1 MAAFTQ
7 FSRMSLESYLAVF
20 DIGDLVSFD
29 PITTGIENS
38 NYFVTLIHQD
48 CETEYVLT
56 IAESLD
62 FSEVSFFGRLLD
74 QLAKKGLP
82 VPSPLRTLDGMSS
95 TIFLGKPAWLFPKL
109 SGTHPTIASSN
120 HCEIIGKLLADIHA
134 ASFSANYHRD
144 NPYHHEWTWET
155 LEGKKGELDHEDYSM
170 LEETLTLYKQTLAH
184 PLDLPRGIIHGDL
197 FMDNTMFEG
206 DKLTGVI
213 DFYHACE
220 DYLIQDVSIALLVW
234 CTDTNGVVNENLSQ
248 SLLKGYGSVRAFTED
263 EQNLLPFFCRSAASR
278 FALTRLISGEGQGYL
293 KDPQEFLKILRQLP

>member
-7 FSRMSLESYLAVF
+7 FSRISLENYLAVF

-29 PITTGIENS
+29 PIITGIENS
-38 NYFVTLIHQD
+38 NYFITLNHQG

-74 QLAKKGLP
+74 QLDKKGLP
-82 VPSPLRTLDGMSS
+82 VPNPLRTLDGMSS

-120 HCEIIGKLLADIHA
+120 HCEVIGKLLADMHA
-134 ASFSANYHRD
+134 ASVSANYHRD
-144 NPYHHEWTWET
+144 NPFHQTWSRET
-155 LEGKKGELDHEDYSM
+155 LESKKNELDLDDYSM
-170 LEETLTLYKQTLAH
+170 LEETLTLYQKTLGH
-184 PLDLPRGIIHGDL
+184 PLELPRGIIHGDL

-234 CTDTNGVVNENLSQ
+234 CTDTNGVVNHSLSQ
-248 SLLKGYGSVRAFTED
+248 SLLKGYESVRSFTED
-263 EQNLLPFFCRSAASR
+263 EQSLLPFFCRSAASR
-278 FALTRLISGEGQGYL
+278 FVLTRLISGEGKGYL
-293 KDPQEFLKILRQLP
+293 KDPQEFLNILRQLP

>member
-7 FSRMSLESYLAVF
+7 ISRMSLENYLAVF

-38 NYFVTLIHQD
+38 NYFVTLNHHD
-48 CETEYVLT
+48 YETEFVLT

-62 FSEVSFFGRLLD
+62 FNEVSFFGRLLD
-74 QLAKKGLP
+74 QLNKKGLP

-95 TIFLGKPAWLFPKL
+95 TILLGKPTWLFPKL
-109 SGTHPTIASSN
+109 SGTHPTVASAN
-120 HCEIIGKLLADIHA
+120 HCGIIGKLLADIHD
-134 ASFSANYHRD
+134 ASTTANYHRD
-144 NPYHHEWTWET
+144 NPYHDEWSWET
-155 LEGKKGELDHEDYSM
+155 LKGKKDELDHADYSM
-170 LEETLTLYKQTLAH
+170 LEETLTLYAKTLSH

-234 CTDTNGVVNENLSQ
+234 CTDADGVVNQNLSQ
-248 SLLKGYGSVRAFTED
+248 SLLTGYESVRSFTKD
-263 EQNLLPFFCRSAASR
+263 ERNMLPVFCRSAASR

-293 KDPQEFLKILRQLP
+293 KDPQEFLNILRLLE